1 VTKKA
6 VAGHISGMSAS
17 ALKTLRDA
25 IKRRSFDG
33 AYYIWGEDDYQK
45 DDAVRQL
52 IDAALDP
59 QARDFNLD
67 TRRAADLDA
76 ETLGVLL
83 STPPMMAERRV
94 IVLRDVG
101 GLKKD
106 TRKVLDEYL
115 RNPAPD
121 LLLLMTAPAGSKA
134 DAALSA
140 EGTSLEF
147 DPLSGD
153 RIPKWITH
161 RANTELGVK
170 ISESA
175 IELLQA
181 AVGSDL
187 HQLSGELDKLASYI
201 EGRGDEIGEDAV
213 AAVVG
218 VRRGETQSDLLDAV
232 ADRNTARALE
242 LIPHVLSQPK
252 TTAVSIV
259 MALST
264 QMLAISWGRARLD
277 EGLSRARLAQEY
289 FDLLKETG
297 AFTGRPWGSATAVW
311 ARAAERW
318 SRASLDRALDSLL
331 EADIAL
337 KESRVSSE
345 EQLLVTVVLSVCA
358 ADEKNAAA

>member
-1 VTKKA
+1 MA
-6 VAGHISGMSAS
+6 AANFS
-17 ALKTLRDA
+17 LKTLRDA

-33 AYYIWGEDDYQK
+33 AYYILGEDDYQK
-45 DDAVRQL
+45 EDAVRQL
-52 IDAALDP
+52 IEAAVDP
-59 QARDFNLD
+59 AARDFNLD
-67 TRRAADLDA
+67 VRRATEIDA
-76 ETLGVLL
+76 EELGVLL

-101 GLKKD
+101 SLKKD
-106 TRKVLDEYL
+106 ARKALDRYL
-115 RNPAPD
+115 GRPA
-121 LLLLMTAPAGSKA
+121 A
-134 DAALSA
+134 DALLVMVASAGAKPDTGLSA
-140 EGTSLEF
+140 SSTPLQF
-147 DPLSGD
+147 DPLTGD
-153 RIPKWITH
+153 RIPRWIAH
-161 RANTELGVK
+161 KASTELGVR
-170 ISESA
+170 ITEPA

-187 HQLSGELDKLASYI
+187 HQLAGELDKLASYVQN
-201 EGRGDEIGEDAV
+201 GGDIGEEAV

-232 ADRNTARALE
+232 AERNAGRALE
-242 LIPHVLSQPK
+242 LLTHVMAQPK
-252 TTAVSIV
+252 TTGVSIV
-259 MALST
+259 MALAT

-277 EGLSRARLAQEY
+277 EGIPRSRLAQEY

-318 SRASLDRALDSLL
+318 SRDSLNRAIDALL

-345 EQLLVTVVLSVCA
+345 EQLLATVVLSLCTV
-358 ADEKNAAA
+358 DETSAAA

>member
-1 VTKKA
+1 
-6 VAGHISGMSAS
+6 MSAATS
-17 ALKTLRDA
+17 SLKTLRDT

-33 AYYIWGEDDYQK
+33 AYYIVGEDDYQK

-52 IDAALDP
+52 TDAALDS
-59 QARDFNLD
+59 ASRDFNLD
-67 TRRAADLDA
+67 VRRASDLDG

-94 IVLRDVG
+94 IVVRDTSA
-101 GLKKD
+101 LKKD
-106 TRKVLDEYL
+106 ARKVLDQYL
-115 RNPAPD
+115 TNPAPD
-121 LLLLMTAPAGSKA
+121 TLLVLTAPPGSKI
-134 DAALSA
+134 DSGLS
-140 EGTSLEF
+140 GSTTVLQF
-147 DPLSGD
+147 DPLTGD
-153 RIPKWITH
+153 RIPRWIAH
-161 RANTELGVK
+161 KASSEFGVS
-170 ISESA
+170 ISEPA

-187 HQLSGELDKLASYI
+187 HQLAGELDKLASYVA
-201 EGRGDEIGEDAV
+201 GTSNEIGEEAV

-232 ADRNTARALE
+232 ADRNVGRALE
-242 LIPHVLSQPK
+242 LISHVLAQPK
-252 TTAVSIV
+252 TTGVSIV

-277 EGLSRARLAQEY
+277 EGLPRARLAQEY
-289 FDLLKETG
+289 FDLLRETG

-318 SRASLDRALDSLL
+318 SREALDRAVNTLL

-345 EQLLVTVVLSVCA
+345 EQLLATVVLSLCA
-358 ADEKNAAA
+358 TNENSAAA